1 MNKVYVLLG
10 GNMGNRKKYIAAAL
24 RQIEK
29 KLGKVSRTSSLY
41 QTAAW
46 GNTDQPDFLNR
57 VIIVHTDQTAEKC
70 LKTCLLIETSL
81 GRVRTSKNA
90 PRTIDID
97 LLFYNKAIVKQKS
110 LCLPHPA
117 LHLRR
122 FVLVPLNE
130 LSPNFKHPVLQQTI
144 HQLLIKCK
152 DELNVNKI

>member
-24 RQIEK
+24 GQIEK

-57 VIIVHTDQTAEKC
+57 VIIVHTDQTAEEC
-70 LKTCLLIETSL
+70 LETCLLIEATL
-81 GRVRTSKNA
+81 GRVRTFKNA